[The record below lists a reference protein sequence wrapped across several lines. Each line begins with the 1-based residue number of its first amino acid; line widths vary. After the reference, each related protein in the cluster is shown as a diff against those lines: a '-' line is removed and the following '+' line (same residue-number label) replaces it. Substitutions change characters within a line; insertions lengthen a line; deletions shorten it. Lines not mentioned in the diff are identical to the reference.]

1 MSPTGALLIA
11 LSALVLLGCLAAW
24 LLNVPIL
31 AIVVFAAISGFLIS
45 AGFRRLSKRR
55 ARQDT
60 EA

>member
-1 MSPTGALLIA
+1 MSPTGASLLV

-24 LLNVPIL
+24 LLNVPIP
-31 AIVVFAAISGFLIS
+31 AIAVFAVISGLLIR